1 MKLHKIGF
9 YIGIFFFLFVPQIVL
24 AQVTEESPDS
34 LELIEYDEDEI
45 EESPE
50 FDSVVVSSYDKY
62 WDFVR
67 PRNFLFDTAFA
78 PAHSFYQSWDTIT
91 INPYKR
97 DLKNMEDTI
106 RLILANYDDCSFHPP
121 AIGDITSNFGF
132 RRWGRRQKFH
142 FGTDIRME
150 VGDPVYAAFEGVVR
164 IAKRSADYGYVVVIR
179 HNNGLET
186 LYAHFSQLLAY
197 PGQPVKGG
205 NIIGLAGSTGRSTG
219 PHLHFEVRF
228 QGEKIDPAS
237 IIHFPSGS
245 LMNDTF
251 QVDKGC
257 FKHLYEVQ
265 SAKLKAKKTA
275 TPKYIKA
282 RKGDTIQKIA
292 NRYGLSAKKISRL
305 NGINSKTKLKS
316 GRRIRLR

>member
-1 MKLHKIGF
+1 MNLK
-9 YIGIFFFLFVPQIVL
+9 YSFFLSFFLLTGYFSQ
-24 AQVTEESPDS
+24 AQVQ
-34 LELIEYDEDEI
+34 LELEPDTTIVVEFEEDEEEADEYDSVI
-45 EESPE
+45 VSPSE
-50 FDSVVVSSYDKY
+50 KY
-62 WDFVR
+62 WDFIR

-78 PAHSFYQSWDTIT
+78 PAHQFYQSWDTVT
-91 INPYKR
+91 INPYQV
-97 DLKNMEDTI
+97 DLKNMHDTI
-106 RLILANYDDCSFHPP
+106 HLVLGNVADCAFHPP

-132 RRWGRRQKFH
+132 RRWGRRLKFH

-164 IAKRSADYGYVVVIR
+164 IAKRSADYGYVVLIR

-205 NIIGLAGSTGRSTG
+205 DIIGLAGSTGRSTG

-228 QGEKIDPAS
+228 LGEKINPAQ

-245 LMNDTF
+245 LLNDTF
-251 QVDKGC
+251 KVDKGC
-257 FKHLYEVQ
+257 FKHLYEYQ
-265 SAKLKAKKTA
+265 SAKLKAK

-282 RKGDTIQKIA
+282 KKNDTLIKIA
-292 NRYGLSAKKISRL
+292 NRYGVSAKRLSKLNKISV
-305 NGINSKTKLKS
+305 KTKIKS

>member
-1 MKLHKIGF
+1 MNLKYSLF
-9 YIGIFFFLFVPQIVL
+9 LSFFLLTGYFSQ
-24 AQVTEESPDS
+24 AQVQ
-34 LELIEYDEDEI
+34 LELEPDTTIVVEFEEDEEEADEYDSVI
-45 EESPE
+45 VSPSE
-50 FDSVVVSSYDKY
+50 KY
-62 WDFVR
+62 WDFIR

-78 PAHSFYQSWDTIT
+78 PAHQFYQSWDTVT
-91 INPYKR
+91 INPYKV
-97 DLKNMEDTI
+97 DLKNMHDTI
-106 RLILANYDDCSFHPP
+106 HLVLGNVADCAFHPP

-132 RRWGRRQKFH
+132 RRWGRRLKFH

-164 IAKRSADYGYVVVIR
+164 IAKRSADYGYVVLIR

-205 NIIGLAGSTGRSTG
+205 DIIGLAGSTGRSTG

-228 QGEKIDPAS
+228 LGEKINPAQ

-245 LMNDTF
+245 LLNDTF
-251 QVDKGC
+251 KVDKGC
-257 FKHLYEVQ
+257 FKHLYEYQ
-265 SAKLKAKKTA
+265 SAKLKAK

-282 RKGDTIQKIA
+282 KKNDTLIKIA
-292 NRYGLSAKKISRL
+292 NRYGVSAKRLSKLNKISA
-305 NGINSKTKLKS
+305 KTKIKS

>member
-1 MKLHKIGF
+1 MNLKYSLF
-9 YIGIFFFLFVPQIVL
+9 LSFFLLTGYFSQ
-24 AQVTEESPDS
+24 AQVQ
-34 LELIEYDEDEI
+34 LELEPDTTIVVEFEEDEEEADEYDSVI
-45 EESPE
+45 VSPSE
-50 FDSVVVSSYDKY
+50 KY
-62 WDFVR
+62 WDFIR

-78 PAHSFYQSWDTIT
+78 PAHQFYQSWDTVT
-91 INPYKR
+91 INPYKV
-97 DLKNMEDTI
+97 DLKNMHDTI
-106 RLILANYDDCSFHPP
+106 HLVLGNVADCAFHPP

-132 RRWGRRQKFH
+132 RRWGRRLKFH

-164 IAKRSADYGYVVVIR
+164 IAKRSADYGYVVLIR

-205 NIIGLAGSTGRSTG
+205 DIIGLAGSTGRSTG

-228 QGEKIDPAS
+228 LGEKINPAQ

-245 LMNDTF
+245 LLNDTF
-251 QVDKGC
+251 KVDKGC
-257 FKHLYEVQ
+257 FKHLYEYQ
-265 SAKLKAKKTA
+265 SAKLKAK

-282 RKGDTIQKIA
+282 KKNDTLIKIA
-292 NRYGLSAKKISRL
+292 NRYGVSAKRLSKLNKISV
-305 NGINSKTKLKS
+305 KTKIKS

>member
-1 MKLHKIGF
+1 MH
-9 YIGIFFFLFVPQIVL
+9 
-24 AQVTEESPDS
+24 
-34 LELIEYDEDEI
+34 
-45 EESPE
+45 
-50 FDSVVVSSYDKY
+50 
-62 WDFVR
+62 
-67 PRNFLFDTAFA
+67 
-78 PAHSFYQSWDTIT
+78 DTIHLVLG
-91 INPYKR
+91 NV
-97 DLKNMEDTI
+97 
-106 RLILANYDDCSFHPP
+106 ADCAFHPP

-132 RRWGRRQKFH
+132 RRWGRRLKFH

-164 IAKRSADYGYVVVIR
+164 IAKRSADYGYVVLIR

-205 NIIGLAGSTGRSTG
+205 DIIGLAGSTGRSTG

-228 QGEKIDPAS
+228 LGEKINPAQ

-245 LMNDTF
+245 LLNDTF
-251 QVDKGC
+251 KVDKGC
-257 FKHLYEVQ
+257 FKHLYEYQ
-265 SAKLKAKKTA
+265 SAKLKAK

-282 RKGDTIQKIA
+282 KKNDTLIKIA
-292 NRYGLSAKKISRL
+292 NRYGVSAKRLSKLNKISV
-305 NGINSKTKLKS
+305 KTKIKS

>member
-1 MKLHKIGF
+1 MKKLIIGF
-9 YIGIFFFLFVPQIVL
+9 FLWVGFHQANGQVVIGPDSTEFFEDGLEEEEGE
-24 AQVTEESPDS
+24 EESN
-34 LELIEYDEDEI
+34 EYDSIVYSENDH
-45 EESPE
+45 
-50 FDSVVVSSYDKY
+50 Y
-62 WDFVR
+62 WDFIR
-67 PRNFLFDTAFA
+67 PRNFRFDTTFA
-78 PAHSFYQSWDTIT
+78 PARGFYLGWDTIT
-91 INPYKR
+91 INPYKV
-97 DLKNMEDTI
+97 DLKTMEDTI
-106 RLILANYDDCSFHPP
+106 NLVLSGYEDCSFHPP
-121 AIGDITSNFGF
+121 AIGDVTSNFGF

-164 IAKRSADYGYVVVIR
+164 IAKRSADYGYVVLIR

-186 LYAHFSQLLAY
+186 LYAHFSQLLCY

-228 QGEKIDPAS
+228 QGEKIDPAT

-245 LMNDTF
+245 LLADTF

-265 SAKLKAKKTA
+265 SAKLKAQKAKKV
-275 TPKYIKA
+275 PKYVKA
-282 RKGDTIQKIA
+282 RKGDTIVKIA
-292 NRYGLSAKKISRL
+292 KRYGLSAKKLSKL
-305 NGINSKTKLKS
+305 NGIKTTTKLKT
-316 GRRIRLR
+316 GRNIRTR

>member
-1 MKLHKIGF
+1 MKFKYTLL
-9 YIGIFFFLFVPQIVL
+9 FFLLLLALSPVR
-24 AQVTEESPDS
+24 AQVE
-34 LELIEYDEDEI
+34 LELEPDTTVVIEFEEEEEEADEY
-45 EESPE
+45 
-50 FDSVVVSSYDKY
+50 DSVVVNSTEKY
-62 WDFVR
+62 WDFIR
-67 PRNFLFDTAFA
+67 PRNFLFDTAYA
-78 PAHSFYQSWDTIT
+78 PAHQFYQSWDTVT
-91 INPYKR
+91 INPYKV
-97 DLKNMEDTI
+97 DLKNMHDTI
-106 RLILANYDDCSFHPP
+106 HLVLNNLNDCAFHPP

-132 RRWGRRQKFH
+132 RKWGRRLKFH

-164 IAKRSADYGYVVVIR
+164 IAKRSADYGYVVLIR

-205 NIIGLAGSTGRSTG
+205 DIIGLAGSTGRSTG

-228 QGEKIDPAS
+228 LGEKINPTE

-245 LMNDTF
+245 LLNDTF

-257 FKHLYEVQ
+257 FKHLYEYQ
-265 SAKLKAKKTA
+265 SAKLKAK
-275 TPKYIKA
+275 TPKYVKA
-282 RKGDTIQKIA
+282 KKNDTLIKIA
-292 NRYGLSAKKISRL
+292 NRYGVSAKRLSKLNKISV
-305 NGINSKTKLKS
+305 KTKIKS

>member
-1 MKLHKIGF
+1 MRIKLFVYISIFIGF
-9 YIGIFFFLFVPQIVL
+9 GLVQT
-24 AQVTEESPDS
+24 AKGQVIESPDS
-34 LELIEYDEDEI
+34 LEIVEEPEEDDE
-45 EESPE
+45 EESAE
-50 FDSVVVSSYDKY
+50 YDSVVVTGSDKY
-62 WDFVR
+62 WDFIR
-67 PRNFLFDTAFA
+67 PRNFLFDTAYA
-78 PAHSFYQSWDTIT
+78 PAHEFYRSWDTVT
-91 INPYKR
+91 INPYKH
-97 DLKNMEDTI
+97 DLRNMEDTI
-106 RLILANYDDCSFHPP
+106 RLVLANFDDCSFHPP
-121 AIGDITSNFGF
+121 AIGDVTSNFGF
-132 RRWGRRQKFH
+132 RSWGRRQKFH

-164 IAKRSADYGYVVVIR
+164 IAKKSADYGYVVLIR

-205 NIIGLAGSTGRSTG
+205 SIIGLAGSTGRSTG

-228 QGEKIDPAS
+228 QGEKIDPAAL
-237 IIHFPSGS
+237 IHFPSGS

-265 SAKLKAKKTA
+265 AAKLKAAKMTK

-282 RKGDTIQKIA
+282 RKGDTLTKIGK
-292 NRYGLSAKKISRL
+292 RYGVSVKKLSKL
-305 NGINSKTKLKS
+305 NGLKANTKIKS
-316 GRRIRLR
+316 GRKIRLR

>member
-1 MKLHKIGF
+1 MNLKYSLF
-9 YIGIFFFLFVPQIVL
+9 LSFFLLTGYFSQ
-24 AQVTEESPDS
+24 AQVQ
-34 LELIEYDEDEI
+34 LELEPDTTIVVEFEEDEEEADEYDSVI
-45 EESPE
+45 VSPSE
-50 FDSVVVSSYDKY
+50 KY
-62 WDFVR
+62 WDFIR

-78 PAHSFYQSWDTIT
+78 PAHQFYQSWDTVT
-91 INPYKR
+91 INPYQV
-97 DLKNMEDTI
+97 DLKNMHDTI
-106 RLILANYDDCSFHPP
+106 HLVLGNVADCAFHPP

-132 RRWGRRQKFH
+132 RRWGRRLKFH

-164 IAKRSADYGYVVVIR
+164 IAKRSADYGYVVLIR

-205 NIIGLAGSTGRSTG
+205 DIIGLAGSTGRSTG

-228 QGEKIDPAS
+228 LGEKINPAQ

-245 LMNDTF
+245 LLNDTF
-251 QVDKGC
+251 KVDKGC
-257 FKHLYEVQ
+257 FKHLYEYQ
-265 SAKLKAKKTA
+265 SAKLKAK

-282 RKGDTIQKIA
+282 KKNDTLIKIA
-292 NRYGLSAKKISRL
+292 NRYGVSAKRLSKLNKISV
-305 NGINSKTKLKS
+305 KTKIKS

>member
-1 MKLHKIGF
+1 MNLKYSLF
-9 YIGIFFFLFVPQIVL
+9 LSFFLLTGYFSQ
-24 AQVTEESPDS
+24 AQVQ
-34 LELIEYDEDEI
+34 LELEPDTTIVVEFEEDEEEADEYDSVI
-45 EESPE
+45 VSPSE
-50 FDSVVVSSYDKY
+50 KY
-62 WDFVR
+62 WDFIR

-78 PAHSFYQSWDTIT
+78 PAHQFYQSWDTVT
-91 INPYKR
+91 INPYQV
-97 DLKNMEDTI
+97 DLKNMHDTI
-106 RLILANYDDCSFHPP
+106 HLVLGNVADCAFHPP

-132 RRWGRRQKFH
+132 RRWGRRLKFH

-164 IAKRSADYGYVVVIR
+164 IAKRSADYGYVVLIR

-205 NIIGLAGSTGRSTG
+205 DIIGLAGSTGRSTG

-228 QGEKIDPAS
+228 LGEKINPAQ

-245 LMNDTF
+245 LLNDTF
-251 QVDKGC
+251 KVDKGC
-257 FKHLYEVQ
+257 FKHLYENQ
-265 SAKLKAKKTA
+265 SAKLKAK

-282 RKGDTIQKIA
+282 KKNDTLIKIA
-292 NRYGLSAKKISRL
+292 NRYGVSAKRLSKLNKISV
-305 NGINSKTKLKS
+305 KTKIKS